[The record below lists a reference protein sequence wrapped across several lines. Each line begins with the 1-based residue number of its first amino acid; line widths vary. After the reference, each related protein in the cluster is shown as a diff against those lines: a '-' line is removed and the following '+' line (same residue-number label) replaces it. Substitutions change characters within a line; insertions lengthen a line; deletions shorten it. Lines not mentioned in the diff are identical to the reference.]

1 MVANGS
7 LAKRHLTR
15 AQQVGAFTA
24 QNLKDAVF
32 LRNRMGFNL
41 AFMEDPLLTGMLA
54 ARATKGLA
62 SKIRAD
68 AIQEA
73 QKEAKRLKEEG
84 KLTAAARELIGPRG
98 GLPVLRQDLLR
109 LATLLHVEI
118 AEGDTMAKLKE
129 KCRPAVDL
137 LMAKTKHV
145 KEPEAKGRPS
155 KSSSA
160 SSPEP
165 KAKSPPPSAT
175 LTEDPN
181 NLSLQQVQALM
192 ESQESRFQTM
202 LSQVMQHVNLQSN
215 INPVLPVVES
225 PDDSMGSFEEVN
237 QAEDLRRRMGMT
249 GAADQQISD
258 EEVQRLNAEYY
269 AEMRRSICR
278 DLRLEDDAANPWE
291 INQHVKKGL
300 GQMIAQAWQQHE
312 RDRVLVS
319 NSPKDVLDVSVNNGM
334 MLRTKV

>member
-1 MVANGS
+1 
-7 LAKRHLTR
+7 
-15 AQQVGAFTA
+15 
-24 QNLKDAVF
+24 
-32 LRNRMGFNL
+32 
-41 AFMEDPLLTGMLA
+41 
-54 ARATKGLA
+54 
-62 SKIRAD
+62 
-68 AIQEA
+68 
-73 QKEAKRLKEEG
+73 
-84 KLTAAARELIGPRG
+84 
-98 GLPVLRQDLLR
+98 
-109 LATLLHVEI
+109 
-118 AEGDTMAKLKE
+118 
-129 KCRPAVDL
+129 
-137 LMAKTKHV
+137 
-145 KEPEAKGRPS
+145 
-155 KSSSA
+155 
-160 SSPEP
+160 
-165 KAKSPPPSAT
+165 
-175 LTEDPN
+175 
-181 NLSLQQVQALM
+181 M

-291 INQHVKKGL
+291 INQRVKKGL

>member
-1 MVANGS
+1 M
-7 LAKRHLTR
+7 AKRHLTR

-41 AFMEDPLLTGMLA
+41 ISCMEDPLTGMLA

-68 AIQEA
+68 PIQEA

-118 AEGDTMAKLKE
+118 AEGDTIAKLKE
-129 KCRPAVDL
+129 NVAQ
-137 LMAKTKHV
+137 HV
-145 KEPEAKGRPS
+145 KEPEAKGKPS

-165 KAKSPPPSAT
+165 KAKSPPP
-175 LTEDPN
+175 
-181 NLSLQQVQALM
+181 
-192 ESQESRFQTM
+192 
-202 LSQVMQHVNLQSN
+202 
-215 INPVLPVVES
+215 
-225 PDDSMGSFEEVN
+225 
-237 QAEDLRRRMGMT
+237 
-249 GAADQQISD
+249 
-258 EEVQRLNAEYY
+258 
-269 AEMRRSICR
+269 
-278 DLRLEDDAANPWE
+278 
-291 INQHVKKGL
+291 
-300 GQMIAQAWQQHE
+300 
-312 RDRVLVS
+312 
-319 NSPKDVLDVSVNNGM
+319 
-334 MLRTKV
+334 

>member
-1 MVANGS
+1 M
-7 LAKRHLTR
+7 AKHHLTR

-41 AFMEDPLLTGMLA
+41 AFMHGRSAILTGMLA

-68 AIQEA
+68 PIQEA

-84 KLTAAARELIGPRG
+84 KLTAAARELIGPKG

-118 AEGDTMAKLKE
+118 AEGDTIAKLKE

-145 KEPEAKGRPS
+145 KEPEAKGKPS

-165 KAKSPPPSAT
+165 KAKSPPP
-175 LTEDPN
+175 
-181 NLSLQQVQALM
+181 
-192 ESQESRFQTM
+192 
-202 LSQVMQHVNLQSN
+202 
-215 INPVLPVVES
+215 
-225 PDDSMGSFEEVN
+225 
-237 QAEDLRRRMGMT
+237 
-249 GAADQQISD
+249 
-258 EEVQRLNAEYY
+258 
-269 AEMRRSICR
+269 
-278 DLRLEDDAANPWE
+278 
-291 INQHVKKGL
+291 
-300 GQMIAQAWQQHE
+300 
-312 RDRVLVS
+312 
-319 NSPKDVLDVSVNNGM
+319 
-334 MLRTKV
+334 